1 MKISVLGDAQD
12 VTALG
17 DADLVLVCADAATL
31 PLTCER
37 LGQALADHEGAPVVA
52 IGTAVLPGTTRQLLI
67 PALEKASG
75 KRAGE
80 DFGVCVE
87 AHSLRHGTLIGELNR
102 ASGEVLAALYAG
114 KPGRLVRTDLE
125 SAEMFKHAEVA
136 WNALKAG
143 FANEIGTLCK
153 AHGVDAF
160 ELLELLSPGE
170 LAPGFAFAGAAPVGD
185 LLERAR
191 SLGIKAPILDAIPE
205 SNALQ
210 IERAVAAVA
219 EKRQRRVG
227 ILGLQ
232 GGPMMAFAQ
241 RLIEA
246 GFELRIYGNAA
257 GLEGL
262 TARTVD
268 EVLAHAQTIV
278 VGSMAPE
285 FADLPR
291 RLRDGQTV
299 IDFVRACDSR
309 TIVGLYEG
317 LCW

>member
-12 VTALG
+12 LTGLG
-17 DADLVLVCADAATL
+17 DADLVLVCADAAVL
-31 PLTCER
+31 PQVCER
-37 LGQALADHEGAPVVA
+37 LGKALADHEGAPVVA
-52 IGTAVLPGTTRQLLI
+52 IGTAVLPGTTRQVLI
-67 PALEKASG
+67 PALEKSSG

-87 AHSLRHGTLIGELNR
+87 AHSLRHGTLVGELNR
-102 ASGEVLAALYAG
+102 ASGDVLASLYSG

-125 SAEMFKHAEVA
+125 TAEMFKHADIA

-143 FANEIGTLCK
+143 FANEMGTLCK

-160 ELLELLSPGE
+160 DLLELLSPGE

-191 SLGIKAPILDAIPE
+191 SLGITAPILGAVPE

-219 EKRQRRVG
+219 QKRQRRVG

-232 GGPMMAFAQ
+232 GAPMVAFAQ
-241 RLIEA
+241 RLLDA
-246 GFELRIYGNAA
+246 GFDLRVYGNAA
-257 GLEGL
+257 GLEQVMV
-262 TARTVD
+262 RNVD

-278 VGSMAPE
+278 IGSPSPE